1 MKPTCCCFRAS
12 ESTVIC
18 FRKLSTSK
26 WEKSVKQTKM
36 GRRKKALREW
46 GSAKMRRRIIT
57 SKINSNWILM
67 SGALKTQFQGKLQ
80 YSSNHY
86 TPLLNEMTSSVT
98 RESPWLQAQ
107 VAPLV
112 NADTDHEASRWLD
125 GEGECFKKGV
135 VMEEVSS
142 CPRQEKCK
150 TDEPSKQQEQARS
163 GNSDEEFQVEIM
175 PSSKTFFEVPRL
187 PRRL

>member
-1 MKPTCCCFRAS
+1 
-12 ESTVIC
+12 
-18 FRKLSTSK
+18 
-26 WEKSVKQTKM
+26 
-36 GRRKKALREW
+36 
-46 GSAKMRRRIIT
+46 
-57 SKINSNWILM
+57 M

-86 TPLLNEMTSSVT
+86 TPLLNEMTSSAT
-98 RESPWLQAQ
+98 RKSPWLQAQ

-142 CPRQEKCK
+142 CPRQEKCR

-175 PSSKTFFEVPRL
+175 PSSKTFFQVPRL

>member
-1 MKPTCCCFRAS
+1 M
-12 ESTVIC
+12 
-18 FRKLSTSK
+18 
-26 WEKSVKQTKM
+26 
-36 GRRKKALREW
+36 REW

-86 TPLLNEMTSSVT
+86 TPLLNEMTSSAT
-98 RESPWLQAQ
+98 RKSPWLQAQ

-125 GEGECFKKGV
+125 GEGDCFKKGV
-135 VMEEVSS
+135 VMEEVS
-142 CPRQEKCK
+142 RLEYY
-150 TDEPSKQQEQARS
+150 AAA
-163 GNSDEEFQVEIM
+163 NSESI
-175 PSSKTFFEVPRL
+175 SSKLQVPL
-187 PRRL
+187 GTPKTCEIILSLYMYSP

>member
-1 MKPTCCCFRAS
+1 
-12 ESTVIC
+12 
-18 FRKLSTSK
+18 
-26 WEKSVKQTKM
+26 
-36 GRRKKALREW
+36 
-46 GSAKMRRRIIT
+46 
-57 SKINSNWILM
+57 
-67 SGALKTQFQGKLQ
+67 
-80 YSSNHY
+80 
-86 TPLLNEMTSSVT
+86 MTSSVT

-125 GEGECFKKGV
+125 GEGDCFKKGV

-142 CPRQEKCK
+142 CPRQEKCR

-163 GNSDEEFQVEIM
+163 GNSEEEFQVEIM
-175 PSSKTFFEVPRL
+175 PSSKTFFEGPRL